1 MRLKDLFTVPTG
13 QKVTEKHLRRVLI
26 SSICS
31 ILLCMTCLVGATWAW
46 FTVSI
51 ENTDNVIQI
60 ATVTQLVEIKKG
72 DTVVSPVGTASY
84 SLSKGTYTIGVHIEN
99 DATGSDDLN
108 RLQGKVYVVMIVTHN
123 NMSESYFFTFDGK
136 QAESKELS
144 GFKIGSGTAIVN
156 FSVSWVEPASA
167 TPVGSETV
175 VIGEIPTEPS
185 TEPSTEATTIPFTEP
200 STETTANPSMEP
212 STEATSPS
220 IELSTEATT
229 DPTTEQQT
237 TPTESSSAES
247 TTATNPSEETTGTAS
262 TDSTEVSTSGT

>member
-1 MRLKDLFTVPTG
+1 MRIKELYTIPEGT
-13 QKVTEKHLRRVLI
+13 KVTEKMFGRVLL

-31 ILLCMTCLVGATWAW
+31 ILLCMACLISTTWAW
-46 FTVSI
+46 FAVSI
-51 ENTDNVIQI
+51 ENEGNEIQI
-60 ATVTQLVEIKKG
+60 ATVTPIVEIKAG
-72 DTVVSPVGTASY
+72 DTVVSPAGNARYT
-84 SLSKGTYTIGVHIEN
+84 LSEGIYTIGVRLEN

-108 RLQGKVYVVMIVTHN
+108 RPQGKVYVVMIVAHDDA
-123 NMSESYFFTFDGK
+123 SESYFFTFDGK
-136 QAESKELS
+136 QVESKDLS
-144 GFKIGSGTAIVN
+144 EFQIGSGTAIVN

-262 TDSTEVSTSGT
+262 TDSTEASTPGT

>member
-1 MRLKDLFTVPTG
+1 MRIKELYTIPEGT
-13 QKVTEKHLRRVLI
+13 KVTEKMFGRVLL

-31 ILLCMTCLVGATWAW
+31 ILLCMACLISTTWAW
-46 FTVSI
+46 FAVSI
-51 ENTDNVIQI
+51 ENEGNEIQI
-60 ATVTQLVEIKKG
+60 ATVTPIVEIKAG
-72 DTVVSPVGTASY
+72 DTVVSPAGNARYT
-84 SLSKGTYTIGVHIEN
+84 LSEGIYTIGVRLEN

-108 RLQGKVYVVMIVTHN
+108 RPQGKVYVVMIVAHDDA
-123 NMSESYFFTFDGK
+123 SESYFFTFDGK

-185 TEPSTEATTIPFTEP
+185 TEPSTEATT
-200 STETTANPSMEP
+200 
-212 STEATSPS
+212 
-220 IELSTEATT
+220 

-247 TTATNPSEETTGTAS
+247 TTATNPSEEMTGTDS
-262 TDSTEVSTSGT
+262 TESTEVSTAVTEDA